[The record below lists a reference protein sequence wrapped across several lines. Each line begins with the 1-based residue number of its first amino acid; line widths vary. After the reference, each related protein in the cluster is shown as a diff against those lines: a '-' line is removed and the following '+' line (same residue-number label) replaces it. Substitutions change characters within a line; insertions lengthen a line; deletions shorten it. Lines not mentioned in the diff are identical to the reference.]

1 MFAAVIEPVVFRHHV
16 RGTPAESSIEFETV
30 AGKLDAPTFE
40 CRTQSIVQLDNFCAL
55 VHAPLYLHAANTAT
69 VTMDHD
75 GECCN
80 ALYHHA
86 TISIYVS
93 TRINTDDDR
102 KHQDEQGTD
111 VSNMEGL

>member
-1 MFAAVIEPVVFRHHV
+1 MIAAVIEPVAFRHHV

-30 AGKLDAPTFE
+30 ARKLDAPTFE

-55 VHAPLYLHAANTAT
+55 VHAPLYPHTANTAT

-75 GECCN
+75 DRCCN
-80 ALYHHA
+80 ALQHHA

-93 TRINTDDDR
+93 TRINTNNDR
-102 KHQDEQGTD
+102 K
-111 VSNMEGL
+111 N